1 MKQQIAIIHFNTP
14 ELTEACVKSIR
25 KHGCFWPITILD
37 NSTERPFTA
46 AMKGVTVLDNTKGK
60 IVDFDAELAKFPELN
75 RGFGKASHY
84 ASTKHEISVQKLWE
98 LLPDGFILVESDVLI
113 KKDISEMW
121 REEFAAAGGIQEPRG
136 YRYMHARLLPMVC
149 YMNVPK
155 LTKYGAKYF
164 DPKRTFGLFADADDT
179 NNWYD
184 TGAPLLED
192 IRKTKPELVTLV
204 YKHITHFYEH
214 YRHGSWAANS
224 LQEQQN
230 WLKQHRDLWEPN
242 TDEVLSEKV
251 AVCVIGRLENRYAP
265 EFVDHYKKLGVD
277 KIYIYDNNRGNEEH
291 FEDVL
296 AKQIKSGLVEVVN
309 YRDIDAAQHPAY
321 NDCYAKH
328 RLEYQWIMFVDFDE
342 QLVLPKGVKI
352 KKWLNQFAGAQCV
365 LVNWQVMTDNNLV
378 TDDGRKCSE
387 RFTTPIADDLKRA
400 DGHAFNT
407 HVKCIVRGG
416 MRELKFLRNPHV
428 PTTPKLICVNA
439 DNKKCAQSP
448 YIPIADSQVR
458 FRHYITKT
466 IQEYIENKSKR
477 LFPLGR
483 GYDNLWKQ
491 TAMANFWIIN
501 ERTPEK
507 DAWLNGKPEA

>member
-46 AMKGVTVLDNTKGK
+46 AMKGVTVLDNTKGE

-121 REEFAAAGGIQEPRG
+121 REDFAAAGGIQEPRG

-164 DPKRTFGLFADADDT
+164 DPKRTFGLFADVDDT

-192 IRKTKPELVTLV
+192 IRKTKPELVALV

-230 WLKQHRDLWEPN
+230 WLKQHRVLWESN

-277 KIYIYDNNRGNEEH
+277 KIYIYDNNRGDEEH

-328 RLEYQWIMFVDFDE
+328 RLEYQWVMFVDFDE

-352 KKWLNQFAGAQCV
+352 KKWLAQFDRAQCV
-365 LVNWQVMTDNNLV
+365 LINWQVMTDNNLV
-378 TDDGRKCSE
+378 TDDGRKCSV

-416 MRELKFLRNPHV
+416 MRELKFLRNPH
-428 PTTPKLICVNA
+428 
-439 DNKKCAQSP
+439 
-448 YIPIADSQVR
+448 
-458 FRHYITKT
+458 
-466 IQEYIENKSKR
+466 
-477 LFPLGR
+477 
-483 GYDNLWKQ
+483 
-491 TAMANFWIIN
+491 
-501 ERTPEK
+501 
-507 DAWLNGKPEA
+507 